1 MYFTSLTTLR
11 DRWQLFVGA
20 VVTICFGVA
29 LVQASLL
36 TLIAAATP
44 TIPSGLS
51 STDELLLRDGYSGAT
66 ALMGML
72 VGISAFVAVFIVGS
86 TFAFTVAQR
95 RRDFALL
102 RLIGA
107 SRRQVRRLLFGEA
120 VVLGALGTTL
130 GVFLGTAVAHYE
142 ERMLVDLDFVPPGF
156 EVEWRP
162 WIIAVSAGVGIGVAI
177 FGSLGAAHRAGRVRP
192 MAALS
197 EVGVADKVMTLPR
210 WLIGLTALSGAI
222 AMIIVASAVGGEGA
236 LALSI
241 SVCLVLVIAL
251 SALAPVIVPVVAGVI
266 GLVSRIVLPRSRL
279 GELIRSNLRS
289 GVRRS
294 SSTAA
299 PIMMLIG
306 LTVGLS
312 GAMDVMGAGSQAE
325 TIQTL
330 DGDLVV
336 TAPEAI
342 GDELAAIPGVDVVS
356 EEVPVVVGVQDDP
369 SGSQSFV
376 AAMALAIDPE
386 TYVQTHRVHDVDGD
400 LQALHSDT
408 VALSRSLAGELQVG
422 LGDTAMLRINGV
434 ERGLRV
440 AATLPA
446 SLVTPEILLPLDLT
460 PPSESE
466 HRYIVQV
473 MSPDVADIVV
483 AIAAASPTAEV
494 STMTEW
500 IGGYTDAQERMSR
513 HIIVAL
519 VGLAALYTAIAM
531 ANAVVIAA
539 ADRREEFAIARL
551 TGLSRAQ
558 VVRTALWE
566 SLTVVAVGTV
576 LGGLAAGGTVLGV
589 SRAVSDIVGT
599 RVVSAPWS
607 LFGAAAVGA
616 TLIVGV
622 TTVLTALA
630 TTRDKPI
637 AVAAA
642 RQ

>member
-1 MYFTSLTTLR
+1 VYFTSLTTLR

-20 VVTICFGVA
+20 VVTICIGVA

-44 TIPSGLS
+44 NIPAGLS
-51 STDELLLRDGYSGAT
+51 ATDELLVRDGYSGAT
-66 ALMGML
+66 ALMGMI
-72 VGISAFVAVFIVGS
+72 VAISSFVAVFIVGS

-107 SRRQVRRLLFGEA
+107 SRRQVRRLLLGEA

-130 GVFLGTAVAHYE
+130 GVFLGTAVARYE
-142 ERMLVDLDFVPPGF
+142 ERMLVDLDFVPSGF
-156 EVEWRP
+156 GVEWRP
-162 WIIAVSAGVGIGVAI
+162 WIVAVSAGVGVGVAVL
-177 FGSLGAAHRAGRVRP
+177 GSLGAAHRAGRFRP
-192 MAALS
+192 LVALS
-197 EVGVADKVMTLPR
+197 EIGAADKVMTLPR
-210 WLIGLTALSGAI
+210 WLIGLTALAGAI

-251 SALAPVIVPVVAGVI
+251 GALAPLVVPVVAGLI
-266 GLVSRIVLPRSRL
+266 GLMSRIVLPRSRL

-312 GAMDVMGAGSQAE
+312 GAMAVMGAGSEAE

-330 DGDLVV
+330 DADLVV
-336 TAPEAI
+336 TAPESI
-342 GDELAAIPGVDVVS
+342 GDKLAAIPGVDVVS
-356 EEVPVVVGVQDDP
+356 EEVPVIVGFQDYLSDSP
-369 SGSQSFV
+369 SLV
-376 AAMALAIDPE
+376 AAIALAIDPA
-386 TYVQTHRVHDVDGD
+386 TYALTHRVDDVDGD
-400 LQALHSDT
+400 LQALKGDK
-408 VALSRSLAGELQVG
+408 VALSRGLAAELQVG
-422 LGDTAMLRINGV
+422 LGDTAMLRIDGV
-434 ERGLRV
+434 ERGLQL

-446 SLVTPEILLPLDLT
+446 SLAGPEILLPLNLAPT
-460 PPSESE
+460 SESE
-466 HRYIVQV
+466 HRYIVQIA
-473 MSPDVADIVV
+473 SPDVTDLV
-483 AIAAASPTAEV
+483 IAAAAAYPTAEV
-494 STMTEW
+494 STMDEW
-500 IGGYTDAQERMSR
+500 IGGYIDAQERMSR
-513 HIIVAL
+513 NIIVAI

-558 VVRTALWE
+558 VVRVALWE
-566 SLTVVAVGTV
+566 SLIVVVVGGL

-589 SRAVSDIVGT
+589 SAAVSDIVGS
-599 RVVSAPWS
+599 RVIVVPWS
-607 LFGAAAVGA
+607 LFATVTVGAA
-616 TLIVGV
+616 LIVGV

-630 TTRDKPI
+630 ATRDKPI